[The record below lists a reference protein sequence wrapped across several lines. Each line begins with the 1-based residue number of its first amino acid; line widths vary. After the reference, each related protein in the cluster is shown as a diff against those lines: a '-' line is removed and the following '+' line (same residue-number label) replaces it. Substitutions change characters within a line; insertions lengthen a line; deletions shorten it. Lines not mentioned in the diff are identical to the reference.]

1 MTIVTMIGQ
10 MENNKINK
18 ILKIIDA
25 SPGVIVISEHVN
37 IEVFDENTNLS
48 IISGIVVNKPNEI
61 AIEI

>member
-1 MTIVTMIGQ
+1 MIGQ